1 MRKKD
6 KQKLSARGATPKD
19 GQGSVF
25 GGEVSINQS
34 GETDWFDSSGDN
46 EGQLLLDVFADEEN
60 IYIKSTIAGVKPED
74 LEISINNDML
84 TIRGNREHQ
93 REVEEN
99 DYFYQECYWGSFS
112 RSIILPAEV
121 KSDQVSAD
129 LKSGVLTIVLPKAN
143 RSRNISIKV
152 KD

>member
-6 KQKLSARGATPKD
+6 KQKLFAKGESA
-19 GQGSVF
+19 S
-25 GGEVSINQS
+25 GGEVSINQP

-60 IYIKSTIAGVKPED
+60 IYVKSTIAGVKPED

-84 TIRGNREHQ
+84 TVRGSREHG
-93 REVEEN
+93 REVEDT

-121 KSDQVSAD
+121 RSDQVSAD
-129 LKSGVLTIVLPKAN
+129 LKSGVLTITLPKAN
-143 RSRNISIKV
+143 RSRNIPIKV
-152 KD
+152 QD